1 MVNSIA
7 ECLTLHCTF
16 NTVLGVIDTTINAC
30 GVNPKS
36 THAGGGSMYQG
47 VPVGISTCVLS
58 LSTNLVATLLV
69 GYKAWYG
76 VMHAERDVTGV
87 LITTLCRQWRRNFKG
102 YLVSGSQVEKLL
114 VLLIESGAAYCAIWV
129 ISLRITQ
136 SMQLLGILTS
146 TILIRELLSPS
157 RLFTTMNGTRL
168 QSRHPLHK

>member
-1 MVNSIA
+1 
-7 ECLTLHCTF
+7 
-16 NTVLGVIDTTINAC
+16 
-30 GVNPKS
+30 
-36 THAGGGSMYQG
+36 MYQG

-129 ISLRITQ
+129 ISLHIAQ

-146 TILIRELLSPS
+146 IILIRELLSLS
-157 RLFTTMNGTRL
+157 RLFTTTMNGPRL